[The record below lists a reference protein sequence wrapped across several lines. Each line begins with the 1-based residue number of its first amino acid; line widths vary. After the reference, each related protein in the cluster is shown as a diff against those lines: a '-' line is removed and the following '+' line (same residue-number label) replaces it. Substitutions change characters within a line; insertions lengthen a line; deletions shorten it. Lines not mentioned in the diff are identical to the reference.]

1 MQGSQLLIN
10 HYEPED
16 IFSIFIHE
24 EQSSTSI
31 SEVTENLALL
41 HL

>member
-1 MQGSQLLIN
+1 MSLK
-10 HYEPED
+10 D
-16 IFSIFIHE
+16 VSDVFIHE
-24 EQSSTSI
+24 KQASTSI